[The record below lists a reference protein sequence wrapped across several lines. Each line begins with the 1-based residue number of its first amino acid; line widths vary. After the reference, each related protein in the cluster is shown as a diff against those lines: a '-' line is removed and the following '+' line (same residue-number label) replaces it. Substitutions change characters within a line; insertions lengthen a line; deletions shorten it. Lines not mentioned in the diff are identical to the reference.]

1 MVDDDSDRRG
11 LFSAR
16 IVGALGFVIITAPD
30 PESDNS
36 EAPYSFLAYTLAKT

>member
-1 MVDDDSDRRG
+1 MVNDDSDRRS

-16 IVGALGFVIITAPD
+16 IAGVFGFVKITAPD

-36 EAPYSFLAYTLAKT
+36 EAPYSFFAYTLAKT